1 MFRSSKILKLA
12 FVVLGAVVLLSFT
25 EVEAAKM
32 RPQGVK
38 NLLQQDSTITT
49 GVTDTDNTENRRPVA
64 VAASEAGACA
74 VAAAGT

>member
-12 FVVLGAVVLLSFT
+12 FVVLGAVVLLSST

-38 NLLQQDSTITT
+38 TLLQEATITPGST
-49 GVTDTDNTENRRPVA
+49 NTEETEKGRPVA
-64 VAASEAGACA
+64 VAAG
-74 VAAAGT
+74 

>member
-12 FVVLGAVVLLSFT
+12 FVVLGAVVLLSST

-38 NLLQQDSTITT
+38 NLLQQDTNITAGET
-49 GVTDTDNTENRRPVA
+49 NTDDIESRRPVA
-64 VAASEAGACA
+64 VAAGEAGACA

>member
-12 FVVLGAVVLLSFT
+12 FVVLGAVILLSST

-38 NLLQQDSTITT
+38 NLLQEATITP
-49 GVTDTDNTENRRPVA
+49 G
-64 VAASEAGACA
+64 
-74 VAAAGT
+74 